1 MAPSTQNTSYGS
13 SFRSSRANDNQDIMF
28 EIADN
33 SNLVKKENQH
43 RKLSQTQKHQQNSPD
58 RKRKQKKRKPCQ
70 KSNHDNNSGRAQKP
84 RTRHQSRQS
93 DAENGIVT
101 APPGFLQTGE
111 HASRMSMNSQNHSA
125 YIREGSAPANVMPVN
140 HIPTMQMLANQLE
153 APIIA
158 GSTPNVAMQ
167 QPDAAAAYQTSQC
180 LQNLQAH
187 QASQMQMPLF
197 MSPFQQMQYPQSSP
211 GVQLPAAGA
220 PMLPHQ
226 AGPLIGLPTPP
237 PVISG
242 GTPMLQSQAGPL
254 IGLPTPPP
262 IWNTHGL
269 SFMGRQ
275 LTPGAP
281 GYEKQPTLSPENEI
295 FSLRAEVKELK
306 SKLNTLQ
313 AGTLQKENEAL
324 QQQVAQL
331 TMDNVQLRN
340 MLTHTKNEFERLTL
354 EAQQKQNVR
363 QAVINQQQQQSFQSL
378 YTQKMQNISEQNS
391 IPLSPMQMQNQQS
404 FANQQTFVA
413 SHELQHNNQNMYL
426 GVTV

>member
-1 MAPSTQNTSYGS
+1 
-13 SFRSSRANDNQDIMF
+13 MF

-111 HASRMSMNSQNHSA
+111 HASRMSTPSPNVGSVSSTFPMNSQNHSA